1 MLIVY
6 IYRGGSHNLVSFEVN
21 SENPNFSARDG
32 ILYRNNFIEILS
44 TPGQNTR
51 TEIVIPKETSD
62 LRDGKEIFNTPNLT
76 NIVVESETTLLL
88 HTKES
93 YTIMIL
99 HK

>member
-44 TPGQNTR
+44 TLVKTQ
-51 TEIVIPKETSD
+51 EPK
-62 LRDGKEIFNTPNLT
+62 
-76 NIVVESETTLLL
+76 
-88 HTKES
+88 
-93 YTIMIL
+93 
-99 HK
+99 